1 MKRLDK
7 AYWSAWMLLSVFL
20 PMVLLSSLHVHPE
33 LLIDNEPCHECIEH
47 TVHNGHIA
55 AVKATVDCPLCAFQ
69 ASVYQE
75 GQEEIITHY
84 HQEVIS
90 IISDNTSPALVVG
103 STGLRSSRAPPVT
116 FCA

>member
-55 AVKATVDCPLCAFQ
+55 AV
-69 ASVYQE
+69 
-75 GQEEIITHY
+75 
-84 HQEVIS
+84 S
-90 IISDNTSPALVVG
+90 IIGDNLLDKAYQSHL
-103 STGLRSSRAPPVT
+103 SRLKYADVNPVT
-116 FCA
+116 GRMGVFNMGRNVTFKLDIPLTF

>member
-7 AYWSAWMLLSVFL
+7 SYWSAWVLLSVFI

-33 LLIDNEPCHECIEH
+33 LLTDNAPCHECIDH

-55 AVKATVDCPLCAFQ
+55 AVKASVDCPLCAFQ
-69 ASVYQE
+69 SSIYEGEQETTLHIYRQVTHLAVEYMVASV
-75 GQEEIITHY
+75 T
-84 HQEVIS
+84 
-90 IISDNTSPALVVG
+90 VG
-103 STGLRSSRAPPVT
+103 IHGTTPSRAPPFT